1 MSIHHLNTGSHFD
14 LFTKHFYDTFGD
26 GFDEYH
32 LCWVFNLLKI
42 LTPDEMDKDL
52 YTQHFP
58 STEILKKV
66 TNLTDE
72 QVEFLENN

>member
-1 MSIHHLNTGSHFD
+1 MSIHHLDTGSHFD
-14 LFTKHFYDTFGD
+14 LFTQHFYDTFGD
-26 GFDEYH
+26 DFDECH
-32 LCWVFNLLKI
+32 LCWVYNLLKI
-42 LTPDEMDKDL
+42 LTPDEMDEGL
-52 YTQHFP
+52 FP